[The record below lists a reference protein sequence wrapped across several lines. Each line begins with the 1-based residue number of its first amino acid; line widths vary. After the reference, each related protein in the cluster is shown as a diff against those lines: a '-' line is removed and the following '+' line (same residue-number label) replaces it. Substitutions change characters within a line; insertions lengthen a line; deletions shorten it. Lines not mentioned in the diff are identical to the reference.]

1 MKEIWTTEAKNTFA
15 ENIKYLK
22 KRWTI
27 NEVNSF
33 VEKSF
38 EVIDLIKS
46 NPSIGQYD
54 KNWEANKFL
63 IVPQIYLFYEI
74 DNENLVLITFWNNY
88 QKPLSN

>member
-27 NEVNSF
+27 NEVNGF

-38 EVIDLIKS
+38 EVIDLILKT
-46 NPSIGQYD
+46 PEIGRFDEQW
-54 KNWEANKFL
+54 NAHKFL
-63 IVPQIYLFYEI
+63 IVPQIYLFFDI
-74 DNENLVLITFWNNY
+74 KDDAIILLSFWNNF
-88 QKPLSN
+88 QKPLG